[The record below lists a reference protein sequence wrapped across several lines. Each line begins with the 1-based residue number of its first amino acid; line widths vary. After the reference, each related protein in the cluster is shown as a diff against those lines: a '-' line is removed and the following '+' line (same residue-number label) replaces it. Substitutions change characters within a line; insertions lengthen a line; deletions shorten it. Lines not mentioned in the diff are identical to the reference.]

1 MPSHTDDAES
11 PSGGS
16 VSSGEA
22 AGPPIVATEPVWRE
36 IFSPHG
42 LVGIAWC
49 IFQIGVALWP
59 YVDELVTRCAHVS
72 FALALALLWTS
83 RKSRRPIKLFNFSL
97 ALLALAPP
105 FIIWASLA
113 RINDRTTGLDPL
125 APLDYAGALII
136 LVLLFEISRRVLGVG
151 MTALAFVF
159 VAYQFF
165 GGNLPGL
172 LSHNAADFTEFID
185 IQFLTIE
192 GVFGVPTGV
201 SVRLVFYFILFA
213 AVFETFGGGKMIID
227 LSLALTGARKGGPA
241 KAAVVASG
249 LMGSVS
255 GSAVANVM
263 STGIFTIPL
272 MKRIKYDARFAG
284 AVEAVAST
292 GGQIMPPVM
301 GAAAFVMADFLQV
314 PYGQI
319 VIAAA
324 LPALLYFVCVLISVD
339 LEARRRG
346 LPTIGR
352 EEIPRIGQTLKN
364 LGHMMVPLGW
374 LTYRIVAGYDITAL
388 IIEVIGL
395 TIAVGTLRRST
406 RVGPAAVLT
415 SLVTA
420 ATRSINVA
428 IPCALA
434 SLIVSVIAFTSL
446 GTKFTSM
453 ILNVAGGEV
462 TVLLGLAMAAT
473 LILGAGMP
481 TTSAYIMGAVL
492 IAPALIEFGT
502 NPLVAHFFVFY
513 FAIMS
518 MLTPPVALSA
528 YAAASISGSSPSAT
542 GWQALLLALPGF
554 IIPYAIVI
562 NPGLLLVG
570 PIEDTLLGLFS
581 VLIGLCCVSAAVIG
595 WLFKPLSIIARVFVA
610 LAAVGVL
617 WPQVWVSLSVGGVLI
632 VGSVWLYL
640 TSRREAKVL
649 DAPLC

>member
-1 MPSHTDDAES
+1 M
-11 PSGGS
+11 
-16 VSSGEA
+16 
-22 AGPPIVATEPVWRE
+22 
-36 IFSPHG
+36 
-42 LVGIAWC
+42 L
-49 IFQIGVALWP
+49 
-59 YVDELVTRCAHVS
+59 
-72 FALALALLWTS
+72 
-83 RKSRRPIKLFNFSL
+83 
-97 ALLALAPP
+97 
-105 FIIWASLA
+105 
-113 RINDRTTGLDPL
+113 
-125 APLDYAGALII
+125 
-136 LVLLFEISRRVLGVG
+136 
-151 MTALAFVF
+151 
-159 VAYQFF
+159 
-165 GGNLPGL
+165 
-172 LSHNAADFTEFID
+172 
-185 IQFLTIE
+185 
-192 GVFGVPTGV
+192 
-201 SVRLVFYFILFA
+201 
-213 AVFETFGGGKMIID
+213 
-227 LSLALTGARKGGPA
+227 
-241 KAAVVASG
+241 
-249 LMGSVS
+249 
-255 GSAVANVM
+255 
-263 STGIFTIPL
+263 
-272 MKRIKYDARFAG
+272 
-284 AVEAVAST
+284 
-292 GGQIMPPVM
+292 
-301 GAAAFVMADFLQV
+301 
-314 PYGQI
+314 
-319 VIAAA
+319 
-324 LPALLYFVCVLISVD
+324 
-339 LEARRRG
+339 
-346 LPTIGR
+346 
-352 EEIPRIGQTLKN
+352 
-364 LGHMMVPLGW
+364 VPLGW

-388 IIEVIGL
+388 IIEVIVL

-428 IPCALA
+428 VPCALA

-453 ILNVAGGEV
+453 ILTVAGGEV
-462 TVLLGLAMAAT
+462 TILLGLAMVAT

-581 VLIGLCCVSAAVIG
+581 VLVGLCCVSAAVFG
-595 WLFKPLSIIARVFVA
+595 WIFKPLSIIARVFVA

-617 WPQVWVSLSVGGVLI
+617 WPEVWVSLSVGGVLI

-640 TSRREAKVL
+640 TSRHEAKVL